1 MSPSSSTAHLGRR
14 IQQSASPFLG
24 QDEAD
29 GRAGSVPSPRPAD
42 NDYRLPPQHA
52 AQRGRG
58 VDVSAICVQSWG
70 QPRESLRD
78 SGGWGTRPENARAA
92 TVTVSLTEANGTA
105 GVVAGRRDDRK
116 SGQAKHG
123 NKGRGKL
130 MCAEPG
136 TAGGRV
142 DRRSRDLTGWTLQ
155 YPAESAQG
163 SFLNCGVPV
172 SGGIG
177 NRMGGRPEVSEI
189 GLGHRRRARHPEVRR
204 SPSAGTVQDR
214 TASHPITRSLI
225 AGTSRACVRS

>member
-1 MSPSSSTAHLGRR
+1 VEGNSRLARCARTRPDEDGWAQRSPALGRRCRRPAEGSGARRRRRRGWRFEERPRPRLPRRPAATSMSPSSSTAHLGRR

-155 YPAESAQG
+155 YPAE
-163 SFLNCGVPV
+163 
-172 SGGIG
+172 
-177 NRMGGRPEVSEI
+177 
-189 GLGHRRRARHPEVRR
+189 
-204 SPSAGTVQDR
+204 
-214 TASHPITRSLI
+214 
-225 AGTSRACVRS
+225 